1 MTKIDKIHIEDK
13 SNLSDQELIIGP
25 LRVFPGKLSVSRT
38 LGDIEAK
45 DADFEGIPNCVSF
58 EPEIAKFSVDQND
71 DFIFLG
77 CDGIFEKLESVE
89 VSKII
94 WKTIS

>member
-1 MTKIDKIHIEDK
+1 MT
-13 SNLSDQELIIGP
+13 
-25 LRVFPGKLSVSRT
+25 RT

-45 DADFEGIPNCVSF
+45 DPEFDGIPNCISF
-58 EPEIAKFSVDQND
+58 EPEIAKFTIDKND
-71 DFIFLG
+71 DFLFLG

-94 WKTIS
+94 WKVINENPMESIHKVTGKSVDEVIK